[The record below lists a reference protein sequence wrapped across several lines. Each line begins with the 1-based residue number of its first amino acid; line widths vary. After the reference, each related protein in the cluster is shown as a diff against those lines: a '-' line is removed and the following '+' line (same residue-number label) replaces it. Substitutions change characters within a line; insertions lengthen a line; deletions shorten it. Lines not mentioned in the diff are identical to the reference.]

1 VAAAEH
7 HEHLTRAVA
16 TASPAAT
23 PQQDADRIWPYDA
36 GMSLADICLMISVL
50 VVVAVVAKMLR
61 AIRLLDGRVTILQE
75 QLEQSRTT
83 LQRAVAGKLPPHK
96 LSSGKTPIEGVSVVP
111 AAAAV
116 RRAPAPIEPEVSQ
129 DSRSP
134 GEATTHVIDQTEA
147 DAIYAQLSAE
157 QERLKKAMGRDFQ
170 VRTPKRSA
178 AAIRGKPV
186 VRALSAQDLARKLE
200 RK

>member
-1 VAAAEH
+1 
-7 HEHLTRAVA
+7 
-16 TASPAAT
+16 
-23 PQQDADRIWPYDA
+23 
-36 GMSLADICLMISVL
+36 MSLADICLMISVL

-170 VRTPKRSA
+170 VRTPKR
-178 AAIRGKPV
+178 PV
-186 VRALSAQDLARKLE
+186 GAGSRQEAGTKVENRLWITTAPARAESPAGPSTQARPAG
-200 RK
+200 